1 MTKPLSEVPS
11 RWDRDHPFPAPLL
24 SQQRLTAAASQKDV
38 RHIEIGLAGS
48 GLHYMPGDTLGIWV
62 RNDPEL
68 VADVLQA
75 CELPAACRVT
85 VDDKSRTLED
95 ALLHRFELTQAHP
108 GFVKHYA
115 EATAHPALSQLSA
128 DPRALRAF
136 LDQRQILDVLKEF
149 PAPVTA
155 EQLLS
160 CLRHMTPRQYSIAS
174 SPLVDPARVALT
186 VGMVRYQ
193 HDAETRT
200 GAASGFL
207 GWRVHE
213 GDRLPVF
220 VVSNPNFRLPENPS
234 APVIMIGPGT
244 GIAPFRAF
252 LQHRAATKAGGRN
265 WLFFGNPHRATD
277 FTYEQELNAWLA
289 DGTLQRLDLAFSRD
303 QHEKRYVQHCML
315 EHAAELFAWLQQG
328 ACVYVCGDARRMAE
342 DVQQALLALIAQQG
356 NMDAAAARQYLV
368 KMRQDK
374 RYQRDVY

>member
-1 MTKPLSEVPS
+1 MSDTPS

-24 SQQRLTAAASQKDV
+24 SQQRLTDAASYKDV

-48 GLHYMPGDTLGIWV
+48 GLQYTPGDTLGIWV
-62 RNDPEL
+62 RNDPAL
-68 VADVLQA
+68 VADILRI
-75 CELPAACRVT
+75 CELDPARRVT
-85 VDDKSRTLED
+85 VDDRQQTLED
-95 ALLHRFELTQAHP
+95 ALLHRVELTQAHP
-108 GFVKHYA
+108 GFIKHYA

-136 LDQRQILDVLKEF
+136 LDQRQILDVLKDF
-149 PAPVTA
+149 PAPITA

-174 SPLVDPARVALT
+174 SPLVDPARVSLT

-200 GAASGFL
+200 GAASAFL

-220 VVSNPNFRLPENPS
+220 VVQNPNFRLPENPA

-252 LQHRAATKAGGRN
+252 LQHRAATKASGGN

-277 FTYEQELNAWLA
+277 FTYEDELQAHLA
-289 DGTLQRLDLAFSRD
+289 AGTLQRLDLAFSRD
-303 QHEKRYVQHCML
+303 QPEKRYVQHCML
-315 EHAAELFAWLQQG
+315 DHAAELFAWLQRG
-328 ACVYVCGDARRMAE
+328 AYVYVCGDARRMAE
-342 DVQQALLALIAQQG
+342 DVQQALLSLIAQQG
-356 NMDAAAARQYLV
+356 GMDAAAARQYLV